1 MRHYL
6 SPQNIRTDY
15 NGYLE
20 FVRLYHNLKE
30 YENADII
37 IDFSCVKWFEANLC
51 AILGAIEAIL
61 KAKNVN
67 VTYEN
72 LSPGINNILCRN
84 GFIGNYPIF
93 NRDCSTDTVVTFQ
106 RFEPHQDSA
115 FNEYILRELLS
126 KSDFPR
132 HSELLGKR
140 ISESIF
146 EIFENARTHGK
157 CDYIH
162 TCGQYYPRKTPARL
176 DITIVDIG
184 KTIHKNVNDYLSSK
198 LQAFSASEAIAW
210 AVEYGNT
217 TKINR
222 TGGLGLSLILEFIQK
237 NDGVIQ
243 IISSNGMWEYK
254 KKNIKMH
261 LLPYPFPGTIVN
273 IEFNFADSNYYKLKN
288 ESNLTINDIF

>member
-20 FVRLYHNLKE
+20 FARLYHHLKE
-30 YENADII
+30 YENIDII
-37 IDFSCVKWFEANLC
+37 IDFSNVKWFEANLC
-51 AILGAIEAIL
+51 AILGAMEAIL

-106 RFEPHQDSA
+106 RFEPHQDNA

-126 KSDFPR
+126 KSDFPK

-184 KTIHKNVNDYLSSK
+184 KTIYKNVNDYLSDQS
-198 LQAFSASEAIAW
+198 QFFSASEAIAW
-210 AVEYGNT
+210 AVQYGNT
-217 TKINR
+217 TKVNR

-237 NDGVIQ
+237 
-243 IISSNGMWEYK
+243 MME
-254 KKNIKMH
+254 
-261 LLPYPFPGTIVN
+261 
-273 IEFNFADSNYYKLKN
+273 
-288 ESNLTINDIF
+288 